1 VDSCLDSGSSLGG
14 LVSHCIYTFI
24 SYETSMPTCYIL
36 IYNVMLMLIISLEV
50 VGVSII
56 FMHRVAKRLA
66 HNRLG

>member
-1 VDSCLDSGSSLGG
+1 VNSCLDSESSLGG

-36 IYNVMLMLIISLEV
+36 IYKVMLMLVICLEV

-56 FMHRVAKRLA
+56 FMHRIAKHLA
-66 HNRLG
+66 HNQLG